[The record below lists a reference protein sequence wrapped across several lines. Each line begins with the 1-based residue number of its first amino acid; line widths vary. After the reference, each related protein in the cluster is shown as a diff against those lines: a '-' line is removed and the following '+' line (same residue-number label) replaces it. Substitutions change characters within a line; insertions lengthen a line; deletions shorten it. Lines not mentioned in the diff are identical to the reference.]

1 MPEPVPAPRLT
12 TAIPP
17 RYRAARDGVLRI
29 LQRWEATTRLAMAM
43 PAWPHAGGEQP
54 CGS

>member
-1 MPEPVPAPRLT
+1 MSQPVPTQRLT

-17 RYRAARDGVLRI
+17 RYAVARDGVLRI
-29 LQRWEATTRLAMAM
+29 LRRWEATTRLAMAV
-43 PAWPHAGGEQP
+43 PAWPGAGGEQP

>member
-1 MPEPVPAPRLT
+1 MLPPAPLPRLT

-17 RYRAARDGVLRI
+17 RYVTAREGVLRI
-29 LQRWEATTRLAMAM
+29 LRRWEASTRLAATGA
-43 PAWPHAGGEQP
+43 AWPRAGTEVP

>member
-1 MPEPVPAPRLT
+1 MSEPVPASRLT

-17 RYRAARDGVLRI
+17 RYAASRDRVLRI
-29 LQRWEATTRLAMAM
+29 LGRWEATTRLAMSV
-43 PAWPHAGGEQP
+43 PAWTVAGTEQP